1 MEITKNIRDIVVLYG
16 PPWDQPAQLSKHQF
30 AGLWARD
37 RRVLYV
43 EAPINPISF
52 ITRKEEA
59 RKLWRRYKNGPEKI
73 SDNLWV
79 TTFFY
84 PLPFRGRRY
93 LFGGEWINTINQY
106 FVMGKLK
113 KQLSELNFVNPI
125 LFIGGAHA
133 LPLLDDYKDSFKI
146 YHCSDDYTLVQSF
159 PQSFKT
165 IEKKFIKKCDL
176 IITTADELKRSK
188 QHLNSNIISIS
199 NGANIDH
206 FSQTQKSHIKIA
218 EELKQISNPIVGYI
232 GTIFEWINQ
241 DWIYYAAEENSNYSF
256 IFIGP
261 ITTNISKLKNRK
273 NIYFLGPRPYEDLPK
288 YLKAFSIAIIPFTI
302 DGVTLKASPI
312 KFYEYLASGVPIVS
326 TALPDLEPFKE
337 ISSLVTTKDE
347 FNKQIIA
354 LINNDSNEL
363 KSKRMEI
370 AKSYSWEARFNQMNE
385 HIDQILESK

>member
-1 MEITKNIRDIVVLYG
+1 
-16 PPWDQPAQLSKHQF
+16 
-30 AGLWARD
+30 
-37 RRVLYV
+37 
-43 EAPINPISF
+43 
-52 ITRKEEA
+52 
-59 RKLWRRYKNGPEKI
+59 
-73 SDNLWV
+73 
-79 TTFFY
+79 
-84 PLPFRGRRY
+84 
-93 LFGGEWINTINQY
+93 
-106 FVMGKLK
+106 MGKLK

-347 FNKQIIA
+347 FNEQIIA
-354 LINNDSNEL
+354 LINNDNNEL
-363 KSKRMEI
+363 KSKRMQI